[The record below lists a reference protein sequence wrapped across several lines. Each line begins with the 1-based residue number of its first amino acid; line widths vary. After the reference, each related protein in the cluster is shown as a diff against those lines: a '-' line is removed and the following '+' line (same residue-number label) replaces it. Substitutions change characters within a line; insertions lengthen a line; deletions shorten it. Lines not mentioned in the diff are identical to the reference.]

1 MAAGHFKHMRN
12 SGQQKVLIQG
22 KQGGVPGDRSWIAA
36 FDPVTE
42 WDKDPIIPDVE
53 IPAAGAGAAA
63 I

>member
-1 MAAGHFKHMRN
+1 MRN

>member
-1 MAAGHFKHMRN
+1 MRN

-22 KQGGVPGDRSWIAA
+22 NQGGVPGDRRWIAA

-63 I
+63 AAI